1 MGNQKKEA
9 IKNLMEMGFDEPTVI
24 SALDHCDGNQES
36 ALEYIL
42 SSAFNKPPIPYR
54 QIPNVPVSIKSGE
67 DDMQKAIAL
76 SMRENSKAQPIEI
89 KERDPAIPLGLK
101 NTSSIPFFS
110 SLIQIYYSLPFF
122 RKLILSQ
129 TVIVQTED
137 PRKKKLFKLIF
148 ELNLLFKLMET
159 SKIKYEDT
167 AGVVNAFA
175 DIDGAQMVNNE
186 KNHVGDFSMRF
197 VNRVEEGLRYLNS
210 QNDEEIAKAKENMS
224 FLVEGSILSGM
235 FFGKMVPK
243 IRAKKPDGV
252 KVREE
257 LSPLPF
263 GKFEVEVDKKEI
275 YEAWR
280 NSLAREIDMYQV
292 TEGVNVKAKQINWI
306 DILPGVLIFEINR
319 LATDSKGNISK
330 VKKAFSFPMTL
341 YPGRFLLKNSKKTV
355 KLQRTMTNK
364 KKSLKQL
371 ENTIESFENFNNKK
385 QNISQM
391 LKLCSDFLESQNNQE
406 LKIGNNEIYVDPPLP
421 IEKKLTL
428 EIACKVIGDYSEKVQ
443 STLEETKEKLRTC
456 EKDVENTFDEE
467 KFKKFEYT
475 LHAVIVHDGDVA
487 AGQYY
492 AYMKSN
498 GIWKKF
504 HDINVTEIGEKSVI
518 FDSLGEYGISG
529 ACCLIYVDKNL
540 LRDN

>member
-9 IKNLMEMGFDEPTVI
+9 IKKLMEMGFDEPTVI
-24 SALDHCDGNQES
+24 SALDNCDGNQES

-42 SSAFNKPPIPYR
+42 SSAFNKPSIPYR
-54 QIPNVPVSIKSGE
+54 QNPNVPVNIKPGE

-76 SMRENSKAQPIEI
+76 SIKENSKSQPIEI
-89 KERDPAIPLGLK
+89 KERDQSIPLGLK

-129 TVIVQTED
+129 SIIIQTED
-137 PRKKKLFKLIF
+137 PRKKKLFKLIS

-159 SKIKYEDT
+159 SKMKYEDT
-167 AGVVNAFA
+167 VGVVNAFA
-175 DIDGAQMVNNE
+175 DIDGAQLVNNE
-186 KNHVGDFSMRF
+186 KSHVGDFSMRF
-197 VNRVEEGLRYLNS
+197 VSRVEEGLRYLNS
-210 QNDEEIAKAKENMS
+210 QSDEEIVKAKEDMS
-224 FLVEGSILSGM
+224 FLIEGSMLSGM
-235 FFGKMVPK
+235 FFGKMIPK

-252 KVREE
+252 KIREE
-257 LSPLPF
+257 LGPLTF

-280 NSLAREIDMYQV
+280 SALAKEIDLFQV
-292 TEGVNVKAKQINWI
+292 AEGVNVKAKQINWI

-319 LATDSKGNISK
+319 LTTDSKGNISK
-330 VKKAFSFPMTL
+330 AIKPFSFPMTL

-355 KLQRTMTNK
+355 KLQRTMANK

-371 ENTIESFENFNNKK
+371 ENTIESFENFNNRK

-391 LKLCSDFLESQNNQE
+391 LKLCSNFLENQNNQE
-406 LKIGNNEIYVDPPLP
+406 LKIGNDEIYVDPPLP
-421 IEKKLTL
+421 IEKKPTL

-443 STLEETKEKLRTC
+443 STLEEMKEKLRTC
-456 EKDVENTFDEE
+456 EKDVENIFDEE
-467 KFKKFEYT
+467 KFKKSEYE

-487 AGQYY
+487 GGQVY
-492 AYMKSN
+492 AYMKRN
-498 GIWKKF
+498 GMWKKF

-529 ACCLIYVDKNL
+529 ACCLIYVDNNL
-540 LRDN
+540 LREN